1 MQIFLIFPSTKLAR
15 SKETFLSFDFAEAL
29 MISDFNLLVSESQPL
44 TANISMIDRSI
55 SRKKILRA

>member
-1 MQIFLIFPSTKLAR
+1 
-15 SKETFLSFDFAEAL
+15 L